1 MAERGRSRGLG
12 SSEQRARH
20 QEIIW
25 KLAIRDDAYLE
36 QILAREHRD
45 DDGSGLEPKT
55 LALVRVAALIAIDA
69 AAPSYMSMI
78 EAGLRKGVSL
88 DEFAGTLIAVLPAVG
103 SARVVSAA
111 PKLGLALGYD
121 VAAALEQHDS
131 GSRRLRGL

>member
-1 MAERGRSRGLG
+1 MAGLG
-12 SSEQRARH
+12 GPGRPRSFDERARH

-25 KLAIRDDAYLE
+25 KLAIRDDAYLDE
-36 QILAREHRD
+36 ILAREHRD

-69 AAPSYMSMI
+69 ASPSYMSMI
-78 EAGLRKGVSL
+78 EAGARNGVTL

-121 VAAALEQHDS
+121 VAAALEQHE
-131 GSRRLRGL
+131 SRRRGLRRL